1 MKIFLFD
8 MDGVLLITKAYHRAL
23 SETVG
28 IVGRSLGYQNAGLTQ
43 GDIDVFESI
52 GVTSEWES
60 SAVCSAL
67 MLRDV
72 WALYPN
78 AIISKEPPLPELPMH
93 HLKLPSFQEFSR
105 SPEMSRLPGEGAQL
119 RVRRALIPKV
129 NVYTEKQVESI
140 RSLLDGTHNIH
151 ESITHRIFQELVL
164 GSYLFSE
171 CYGLEASFN
180 VDGYLQTGDI
190 PTLNHEIHSRLIAW
204 LKHPD
209 QVAAVFTLRPS
220 KAPKGTFDTPEAE
233 MGLRAVD
240 LEYLPLVGHGGL
252 VWFAEQSGVNLDY
265 LIKPS
270 PVHVLAAIRH
280 SLGDTLEEAILVS
293 SDIALKGKVD
303 GGWQKLDG
311 AVVYAFEDS
320 VIGFQSAQS
329 AEKVLAETGI
339 MIDLRLMGV
348 SASPIKQQAL
358 EGGGAMQVFE
368 DLNKALDAVFKMG

>member
-1 MKIFLFD
+1 MKILLFD

-43 GDIDVFESI
+43 GDIDVFESV

-60 SAVCSAL
+60 SAICCAL

-72 WALYPN
+72 WTLHPN
-78 AIISKEPPLPELPMH
+78 ASINKKPPLPEMPMH
-93 HLKLPSFQEFSR
+93 HLKLPGFQEFFC
-105 SPEMSRLPGEGAQL
+105 SPEMSRLQGERTRDRA
-119 RVRRALIPKV
+119 RRALIPKV
-129 NVYTEKQVESI
+129 NGYSETQVESI
-140 RSLLDGTHNIH
+140 QSLLDATHNIH
-151 ESITHRIFQELVL
+151 ESITHRIFQELVI
-164 GSYLFSE
+164 GSHLFSE

-190 PTLNHEIHSRLIAW
+190 PTLNHEMHSRLLAW

-209 QVAAVFTLRPS
+209 QYAAVFTLRPS
-220 KAPKGTFDTPEAE
+220 KAPKGFFDTPEAE
-233 MGLRAVD
+233 MGLKVVD
-240 LEYLPLVGHGGL
+240 LENLPLVGHGGL
-252 VWFAEQSGVNLDY
+252 VWFAEHSGVSLDS

-280 SLGDTLEEAILVS
+280 SLGNTLEEALSVS
-293 SDIALKGKVD
+293 SDIVLKGKVD

-311 AVVYAFEDS
+311 GVIYAFEDT
-320 VIGFQSAQS
+320 VTGFQSAQS
-329 AEKVLAETGI
+329 AQKVLSETGI

-348 SASPIKQQAL
+348 SASTTKQQAL
-358 EGGGAMQVFE
+358 EEGGAAQVFD
-368 DLNKALDAVFKMG
+368 DLNQALNSVLK